1 MSSFQ
6 DMVHRDI
13 HNVFLNNDEY
23 AAPRTVVYD
32 GETYTN
38 IPVVLTG
45 LKEEAR
51 HQTTSDHAQGLYR
64 VTAIAHLARC
74 DLGGVQPEKGSKI
87 RISDAEGECGF
98 LRWYY
103 IAKSDCEIGMLRLE
117 LEVIDE

>member
-23 AAPRTVVYD
+23 ARERTVVYD
-32 GETYTN
+32 GVTYTN

-51 HQTTSDHAQGLYR
+51 HQTTSDHAQGLYH
-64 VTAIAHLARC
+64 VTAIAHIARC
-74 DLGGVQPEKGSKI
+74 DLGGVQPENGSKI
-87 RISDAEGECGF
+87 RISDAEGEAGF

-103 IAKSDCEIGMLRLE
+103 IAKSNCELGMLRLE
-117 LEVIDE
+117 LEAIDE